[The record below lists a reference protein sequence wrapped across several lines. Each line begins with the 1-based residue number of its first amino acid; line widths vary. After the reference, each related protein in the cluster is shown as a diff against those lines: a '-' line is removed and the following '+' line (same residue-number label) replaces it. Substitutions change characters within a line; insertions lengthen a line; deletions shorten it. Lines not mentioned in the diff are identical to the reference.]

1 MNRIAKLKQF
11 LEDHKIDAIII
22 NDPINLYYL
31 TGLSL
36 SAGNLLVSRSKTHLF
51 VDGRYLSIAKEKNPC
66 PVSLNSEEE
75 LKDFFSANA
84 KIGFDGGYFTY
95 ETFESWQ
102 RRVEKWKKG
111 NSLVSIDL
119 KALRLIKDSG
129 EIAIMKK
136 AADLTKRGFQHL
148 QSLLKE
154 GISEIELANE
164 FTCFCLKHGASKTS
178 FDPLIAFGVN
188 TSYPHHRSGSA
199 LLKKNDLV
207 YMDLGVVLDN
217 YCSDMTRPF
226 FFGERDPKLG
236 HIYDTVLKAREKALS
251 LCRPNTLTSA
261 LDQAAREVMAAEK
274 LEEFFSHSLGHG
286 VGLQIHEYPKI
297 KWDVNK
303 HLHLQEGMVI
313 TIEPGIYV
321 EGLGGVRYEDTIVI
335 TSSGYDNFY
344 A

>member
-1 MNRIAKLKQF
+1 MSRINKLKQF

-22 NDPINLYYL
+22 NDPTNLFYL

-36 SAGNLLVSRSKTHLF
+36 SAGNLVVSRSKTHLF
-51 VDGRYLSIAKEKNPC
+51 VDGRYLILAKEKNPC

-75 LKDFFSANA
+75 LKDFFSPNA

-95 ETFESWQ
+95 ETWEAWQ

-119 KALRLIKDSG
+119 KTLRLIKDAS

-136 AADLTKRGFQHL
+136 AADLTKKGFQHL

-154 GISEIELANE
+154 GVSEIELANE
-164 FTCFCLKHGASKTS
+164 FTCYCLKHGASKTS

-188 TSYPHHRSGSA
+188 TAYPHHRSDKTT
-199 LLKKNDLV
+199 LKKNDLV

-226 FFGERDPKLG
+226 FFGEKDPKLAL
-236 HIYDTVLKAREKALS
+236 IYDTVLKAQKKALS
-251 LCRPNTLTSA
+251 LCKPNTLTSA
-261 LDQAAREVMAAEK
+261 LDQAAREVMAEAK
-274 LEEFFSHSLGHG
+274 LEEYFAHSLGHG

-303 HLHLQEGMVI
+303 HLPLQEGMVI

-321 EGLGGVRYEDTIVI
+321 EALGGVRYEDTIVI
-335 TSSGYDNFY
+335 TKDGHENFY